1 MDAMVRI
8 GLVEL
13 ALGAMLGWAVVV
25 SVTRPDAWRRI
36 GIVEPRRLL
45 QAHLDVVL
53 MGLILVAVGLAAP
66 DLPGWLVAV
75 LVFGTW
81 VNPALFLPMA
91 WRPDAVR
98 HPVFRV
104 VSGLSFVA
112 TSGGLVLAAILG

>member
-1 MDAMVRI
+1 MVRI

-81 VNPALFLPMA
+81 VNPA
-91 WRPDAVR
+91 
-98 HPVFRV
+98 FRV

>member
-1 MDAMVRI
+1 MVRI

-66 DLPGWLVAV
+66 ELPGWLVAV

-91 WRPDAVR
+91 WRPDVVR

>member
-1 MDAMVRI
+1 MVRI

-36 GIVEPRRLL
+36 GVVEPRRLL
-45 QAHLDVVL
+45 QAHLDFVL

-66 DLPGWLVAV
+66 DLPGWLVTV

-91 WRPDAVR
+91 WGPGAVR